1 MSRARWYSPQL
12 NRFLVS
18 ALYHEA
24 RRRKVPMTR
33 LANRLL
39 ESALAGSK
47 GWQEAEQ
54 AMRLAEAPAPYRT
67 GSPQSMVG
75 GQQPDKATAA

>member
-1 MSRARWYSPQL
+1 MARARWYSPQL
-12 NRFLVS
+12 DRFLVS

-39 ESALAGSK
+39 ESALAGSE
-47 GWQEAEQ
+47 GWEA
-54 AMRLAEAPAPYRT
+54 AVLAEAPVPYRT
-67 GSPQSMVG
+67 EPPQSIVD
-75 GQQPDKATAA
+75 GQQTDKATAT

>member
-1 MSRARWYSPQL
+1 MARASWYSPQL

-47 GWQEAEQ
+47 GWQEAQQ
-54 AMRLAEAPAPYRT
+54 AMGLAEAPVPYRT
-67 GSPQSMVG
+67 GQAQSAVVG
-75 GQQPDKATAA
+75 RQTDKVAAA